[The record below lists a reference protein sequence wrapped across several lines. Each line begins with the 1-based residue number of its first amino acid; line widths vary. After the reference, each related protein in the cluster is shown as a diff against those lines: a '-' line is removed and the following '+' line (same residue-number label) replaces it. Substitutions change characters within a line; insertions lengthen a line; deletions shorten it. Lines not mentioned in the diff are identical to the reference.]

1 MDAFKYFAFISY
13 SHKDKKEAK
22 ELYRRLTYYR
32 LPVGLAGEV
41 PEQVLRRLQRD
52 RAEIQRALVQ
62 DGRQAFRTGI
72 LRKHTFSFPFADPL

>member
-41 PEQVLRRLQRD
+41 EKKEGRKLPKKLSPIFLDDEEM
-52 RAEIQRALVQ
+52 AKSSVQ
-62 DGRQAFRTGI
+62 AAMTDGLSRSKYLI
-72 LRKHTFSFPFADPL
+72 VV